1 MHLSAEPPG
10 DFLFRYTR
18 ADALRNGVLLD
29 ITATAKAHA
38 DLEVPTAITLRLWGA
53 LAGDAPFRA
62 GEQRVKE
69 LCTSFLFAVVGLTPG
84 RWAGQDTRLFRVK
97 VGERE
102 LEAKLSL
109 GLDESGNVVATIML
123 ASED

>member
-1 MHLSAEPPG
+1 VHVSAELPG
-10 DFLFRYTR
+10 DFLFGYTR
-18 ADALRNGVLLD
+18 ADALRDDVLLD

-62 GEQRVKE
+62 DDQRVKD
-69 LCTSFLFAVVGLTPG
+69 LGTSFLFAVVGLTPG
-84 RWAGQDTRLFRVK
+84 RWARRDTLLFRVK

-102 LEAKLSL
+102 LEAKLTL
-109 GLDESGNVVATIML
+109 GLNESGHVVATIML